1 MSLAPLRSERDSSSN
16 DPEADPQTVRRFSS
30 QQCVTRILDCCLD
43 DVFNFH
49 PDRPDDFAAGQQSL
63 NEVISAFERAKK
75 NKQASRHSFPEVV
88 KRDSLERSMF
98 RCTCDKCKNGKA
110 VEIEGEPYPF
120 GKEARPKYEVC
131 ITSKDKRD
139 IALTSIRS

>member
-1 MSLAPLRSERDSSSN
+1 MSLAPLRSERDSSGD

-43 DVFNFH
+43 NVFNFH
-49 PDRPDDFAAGQQSL
+49 PDKPAVPAFEQQSL

-75 NKQASRHSFPEVV
+75 NQNASRHSYPEVV
-88 KRDSLERSMF
+88 KRDSLERSVF
-98 RCTCDKCKNGKA
+98 RCTCHKCKNGKA

-120 GKEARPKYEVC
+120 GQEARPKHEVC
-131 ITSKDKRD
+131 ILSKDKRD
-139 IALTSIRS
+139 ITLTSIRS